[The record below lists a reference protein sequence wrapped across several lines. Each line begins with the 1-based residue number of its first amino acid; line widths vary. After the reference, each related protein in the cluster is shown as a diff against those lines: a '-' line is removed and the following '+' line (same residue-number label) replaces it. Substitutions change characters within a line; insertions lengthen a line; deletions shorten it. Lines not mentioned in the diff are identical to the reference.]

1 MKLDLGSFPVADVQE
16 GPATRYSDGLLVIDT
31 GRLVEQIL
39 KDPAITQA
47 RIELVHPGDSV
58 RIVGYRDVIEP
69 RVKVEGPG
77 VCYPGICERP
87 GETVGQGRTHRL
99 DGVGVVNLTDATPA
113 HGNEDSPRTRG
124 FDTLF
129 DMAGPSAAIIP
140 YGRNHNV
147 CVLASTDPN
156 LSDAARAWAG
166 EKAALLVADVLAGAV
181 ARGKPARTQVFQS
194 PQADRNL
201 PRVVYISCHNSP
213 EHYADSVRAYG
224 MGIYGQSRLTAPWL
238 LNPNEWLDGALA
250 GRDSWIL
257 VNNPVIHDLY
267 ERHNRDAIFAGC
279 IAIRTRWSHQV
290 EKDVTSNQAAKIA
303 QQMGATGA
311 VVTWDAGGNDFMEVI
326 RTVQACEKVGL
337 KAVFLTTEEHPDTG
351 SPLLE
356 PLPEA
361 RAVVSTG
368 WGRNELM
375 PLTSIPKYDQPLP
388 AVKRVIGRKTI
399 LANQNSLSG
408 VIDAHGE
415 LRTYQWVDR
424 YGFTSWSAFDY

>member
-1 MKLDLGSFPVADVQE
+1 MKLELGSFPVIDVQE
-16 GPATRYSDGLLVIDT
+16 GTATKYSDGLLAVDT
-31 GRLVEQIL
+31 GRLTEQIL
-39 KDPAITQA
+39 KDPSVTHAA
-47 RIELVHPGDSV
+47 IELAHPGDSTRV
-58 RIVGYRDVIEP
+58 VGHRDVIEP

-77 VCYPGICERP
+77 VCYPGICERS

-99 DGVGVVNLTDATPA
+99 DGVGVVNLTDAVPLP
-113 HGNEDSPRTRG
+113 GEEEPRTRG

-129 DMAGPSAAIIP
+129 DMGGPSAEIIP
-140 YGRNHNV
+140 YSKLHNV
-147 CVLASTDPN
+147 CVLVNTDPN
-156 LSDAARAWAG
+156 LSQAARSWAG
-166 EKAALLVADVLAGAV
+166 EKAALLVADALAGAV
-181 ARGKPARTQVFQS
+181 AAQKRPARLETLQS
-194 PQADRNL
+194 PEADRDL
-201 PRVVYISCHNSP
+201 PRIVYISCHNSP

-224 MGIYGQSRLTAPWL
+224 LGIYGQTRLTAPWL
-238 LNPNEWLDGALA
+238 LNPNEWIDGALA

-257 VNNPVIHDLY
+257 ANNPVIRDLY
-267 ERHNRDAIFAGC
+267 ERHGRQAIFAGC

-303 QQMGATGA
+303 AQIGASGA
-311 VVTWDAGGNDFMEVI
+311 VITWDAGGNDFMEVI
-326 RTVQACEKVGL
+326 RTVQACEREGI

-375 PLTSIPKYDQPLP
+375 PLQSVPEYDKPLP

-408 VIDAHGE
+408 TIDAHEE
-415 LRTYQWVDR
+415 LRTYHWVDR
-424 YGFTSWSAFDY
+424 YGSTSWSAFDY